1 MCCSVSTYT
10 LSLLNQIHHN
20 RSLINLQVTSGGTV
34 KFGELQNLE
43 VKLEHI
49 HGAIVLGIVGG
60 VLGSFFINV
69 NTRMTVFRK
78 KYVTKNW

>member
-1 MCCSVSTYT
+1 MCCAVSTYT